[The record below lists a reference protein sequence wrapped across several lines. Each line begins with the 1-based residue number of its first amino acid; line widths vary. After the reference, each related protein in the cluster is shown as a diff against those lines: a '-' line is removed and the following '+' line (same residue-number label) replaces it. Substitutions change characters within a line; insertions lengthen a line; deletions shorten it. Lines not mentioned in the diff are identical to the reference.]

1 MARRALY
8 YDGIPILVDDFLP
21 VNETQGTETA
31 ASSIYAVKFGRQGV
45 MGLQN
50 SGIQVEHVGEL
61 ETRDA
66 TRTRIKWYTGLAMFT
81 PLGLGRLKGLNAS

>member
-1 MARRALY
+1 MTL
-8 YDGIPILVDDFLP
+8 LVDDFLP
-21 VNETQGTETA
+21 VNEAQGTEAA
-31 ASSIYAVKFGRQGV
+31 ASSVYAVKFGRQGV

-66 TRTRIKWYTGLAMFT
+66 TRTRLKWYTGLAMFT
-81 PLGLGRLKGLNAS
+81 PLGLARLQGVNGD